1 MIITCPRCATRY
13 LLETGVV
20 RPPGRQVRCAR
31 CQHAWFQDA
40 APEMAPQ
47 PIPIPVPVEDPLGP
61 AMPSGPVTDR
71 SRMLP
76 APSSSGTLAEPL
88 PRFDIPPPP
97 PPRPMPTGMPPPPQ
111 AAATATRRQHAR
123 SRSMLLMM
131 AGGATFVGALLL
143 FFTLPNEI
151 ARIWPGAASIYG
163 ALGMDVNVVGF
174 KIIATQK
181 NELNNSVPVIAI
193 SGQIINETDRELD
206 VPKVRL
212 AVRDQ
217 AGKEIYHWTVLAD
230 QSRLGPRQQG
240 TFSARLESPPSD
252 AVDLEVRFAKVD
264 E

>member
-1 MIITCPRCATRY
+1 
-13 LLETGVV
+13 
-20 RPPGRQVRCAR
+20 
-31 CQHAWFQDA
+31 
-40 APEMAPQ
+40 MAPP

-76 APSSSGTLAEPL
+76 APGALTQPV

-97 PPRPMPTGMPPPPQ
+97 LPQGPMPTTMPPPPPG
-111 AAATATRRQHAR
+111 AAMATRRQHAR

-151 ARIWPGAASIYG
+151 ARVWPGAASIYG

-174 KIIATQK
+174 KIIATHK
-181 NELNNSVPVIAI
+181 SELNNSVPVIAI